1 METGSNTT
9 KTNKEI
15 NTLFPIFLKLE
26 KMRVLLV
33 GAGNVGLEKLEAL
46 MYNAPKAEV
55 HVVAQQVIPAFAAFA
70 EQYETVK
77 IFKTDYDAA
86 FIDGCDIVI
95 AAVNDVHLSA
105 QIRDDAHSKG
115 KLINAADKPDLCD
128 FYLGSIITKGNL
140 KMAISTNGK
149 SPTVAKRLKEVFNE
163 MLPEELDQVLENL
176 QKIRNDLK
184 GNFSEKVHELN
195 KLTQVLVEKPMSDA
209 EKYEQYWFL

>member
-1 METGSNTT
+1 METGNNATPT
-9 KTNKEI
+9 KKET

-46 MYNAPKAEV
+46 MHNAPKTEV
-55 HVVAQQVIPAFAAFA
+55 HVVAQQVLPSFAAFA
-70 EQYETVK
+70 EQFDNVK
-77 IFKTDYDAA
+77 VFTTNYDAS

-95 AAVNDVHLSA
+95 AAVNDHHLSA

-128 FYLGSIITKGNL
+128 FYLGSVITKGNL

-163 MLPEELDQVLENL
+163 MLPEELDQVLDNL

-184 GNFSEKVHELN
+184 GNFSEKVQELN
-195 KLTQVLVEKPMSDA
+195 KLTQVLVEKPLSDA